1 MNHRLLAFSI
11 GCLSVALVLS
21 GCGSSSQDGGVETP
35 AAARAA
41 IEALPYRIDLRQP
54 QGELDAIVGAIHA
67 DGKTSRFFVF
77 VHGGEPFKHRA
88 MVRALGGRHKL
99 PLEEAELTDNYA
111 FYAPPAVYDKLLDI
125 EFEVEEALCEEATGE
140 TCGI

>member
-1 MNHRLLAFSI
+1 MNRRSFVLSMVS
-11 GCLSVALVLS
+11 LSVALVLS
-21 GCGSSSQDGGVETP
+21 ACGSSSQDGGVETP

-54 QGELDAIVGAIHA
+54 QGEPDAIVGTIHA

-77 VHGGEPFKHRA
+77 VHGGEPFNHRA

-111 FYAPPAVYDKLLDI
+111 FYAPPVEYDKLVDI
-125 EFEVEEALCEEATGE
+125 EFEVEDALCEEATGE